1 MEKEQKVI
9 LIRII
14 VAAVIT
20 GVLLVLKALN
30 LLDLPVW
37 ALFLL
42 NLVPYLIAGYDVLLE
57 AGEGIVHGELL
68 DECFLMAV
76 ATLGALAL
84 GWLSGGDFYEATAV
98 MVFYQLGELFQD
110 LAVERSRKNI
120 TELMDL
126 RPEYANLYR
135 STDNA
140 GTDRS
145 LNDLDTV
152 RTAPEDVPVGS
163 YIVVKPGERI
173 PIDGIVVRG
182 ESGID
187 TAALTGESV
196 PRTARPGDELLSGC
210 VNLNSELLIQTTKEF
225 SQSAVSRILELVE
238 NSGERKARSENFIT
252 RFARIYTPVVCA
264 LAVLLA
270 VLPPLLTLLI
280 KGTDPRWTLWLY
292 RALAF
297 LVASCPCALVVSV
310 PLAFFA
316 GVGGAGRNGILVK
329 GSCFLEALSRAD
341 TVVFDKTGTL
351 TRGSFEVVR
360 VEAVTLPE
368 SELLELAAHAEFDS
382 PHPIG
387 QSLLRAYGRD
397 PDPKRVD
404 NIVNVSGKGVTAT
417 VDGRSIAVG
426 NSSLLTSDP
435 GTDNDLYIASDPGT
449 DNSFDPGTDNGCT
462 VVYVAVDGVYAG
474 RILISDELKPT
485 AAEALKLLRQTG
497 KNGGAGVNRTAM
509 LTGDRQDVG
518 DRVAGGLGIDEV
530 YGGLLPENKVEQL
543 EKLLDAVPKGKKL
556 AFVGDGINDAPVLVR
571 ADVGIAMGGIGSD
584 AAIEAADIV
593 LMDDDP
599 VKVPVA
605 IKTARKSMRIVYE
618 NIVFAI
624 GVKLLTLALVAAG
637 LGGMWLAVFA
647 DVGVM
652 VLSVLNAV
660 RALRPV
666 RFK

>member
-1 MEKEQKVI
+1 M
-9 LIRII
+9 
-14 VAAVIT
+14 T
-20 GVLLVLKALN
+20 GVLLVLKALH

-280 KGTDPRWTLWLY
+280 KGTDPHWTLWLY

-329 GSCFLEALSRAD
+329 GSCFLEALSRTD

-351 TRGSFEVVR
+351 TRGNFEVVR

-368 SELLELAAHAEFDS
+368 SELLELAAHAELDS

-387 QSLLRAYGRD
+387 QSLLRAYGRT

-404 NIVNVSGKGVTAT
+404 NIVNVSGKGVTAV
-417 VDGRSIAVG
+417 VDSRRIAVG
-426 NSSLLTSDP
+426 NASLLSVDPAGFKP
-435 GTDNDLYIASDPGT
+435 GTDDSSAREDA
-449 DNSFDPGTDNGCT
+449 GCT

-485 AAEALKLLRQTG
+485 AAEALRLLRQTG
-497 KNGGAGVNRTAM
+497 KTGGTGVNKTAM

-518 DRVAGGLGIDEV
+518 DRVAGELGIDEV

-543 EKLLDAVPKGKKL
+543 EKLLDTVPEGRKL

-571 ADVGIAMGGIGSD
+571 ADIGIAMGGIGSD

-599 VKVPVA
+599 VKIPAA
-605 IKTARKSMRIVYE
+605 IKTARRSMRIVYE

-624 GVKLLTLALVAAG
+624 GIKLLTLVLVAAG

-666 RFK
+666 SV

>member
-9 LIRII
+9 LIRIT

-30 LLDLPVW
+30 LLDLPIW

-135 STDNA
+135 GSDNDLNT
-140 GTDRS
+140 GSDHS

-152 RTAPEDVPVGS
+152 RTAPEDVPAGS
-163 YIVVKPGERI
+163 YILVKPGERI

-182 ESGID
+182 ESGVD

-210 VNLNSELLIQTTKEF
+210 VNLNSDLLIQTTKEF

-264 LAVLLA
+264 LAALLA

-329 GSCFLEALSRAD
+329 GSCFLEALSRTD

-351 TRGSFEVVR
+351 TRGNFEVVR
-360 VEAVTLPE
+360 VEAAMLPE
-368 SELLELAAHAEFDS
+368 SELLELAAHAELDS

-387 QSLLRAYGRD
+387 QSLLRAYGRT

-404 NIVNVSGKGVTAT
+404 NIVNVSGKGVTAV
-417 VDGRSIAVG
+417 VDGRRIAVG
-426 NSSLLTSDP
+426 NASLLSADPAGFKP
-435 GTDNDLYIASDPGT
+435 GTD
-449 DNSFDPGTDNGCT
+449 DNSAREDAGCT

-485 AAEALKLLRQTG
+485 AAEALRLLRQSG
-497 KNGGAGVNRTAM
+497 KSGGTGVNKTAM

-518 DRVAGGLGIDEV
+518 DRVAGELGIDEV

-543 EKLLDAVPKGKKL
+543 EKLLDTVPEGRKL

-571 ADVGIAMGGIGSD
+571 ADIGIAMGGIGSD

-599 VKVPVA
+599 VKIPAA
-605 IKTARKSMRIVYE
+605 IKTARRSMRIVYE

-624 GVKLLTLALVAAG
+624 GIKLLTLVLVAAG

-666 RFK
+666 SV

>member
-1 MEKEQKVI
+1 MEKEQKTI

-110 LAVERSRKNI
+110 LAVERSRQNI

-135 STDNA
+135 GTDNDA
-140 GTDRS
+140 LYRGTD
-145 LNDLDTV
+145 NDTIRV
-152 RTAPEDVPVGS
+152 APEDVPAGS
-163 YIVVKPGERI
+163 LIVVKPGERI
-173 PIDGIVVRG
+173 PLDGIVVRG
-182 ESGID
+182 ESGVD

-210 VNLNSELLIQTTKEF
+210 VNLNSELLIQTTREF

-264 LAVLLA
+264 CAVLLA

-329 GSCFLEALSRAD
+329 GSCFLEALSRTD

-435 GTDNDLYIASDPGT
+435 GTDN
-449 DNSFDPGTDNGCT
+449 GCT

-497 KNGGAGVNRTAM
+497 NNGGAGVNRTAM

-518 DRVAGGLGIDEV
+518 DRVAGELGIDEV

-571 ADVGIAMGGIGSD
+571 ADIGIAMGGIGSD
-584 AAIEAADIV
+584 AAIEAADIL

-599 VKVPVA
+599 V
-605 IKTARKSMRIVYE
+605 
-618 NIVFAI
+618 
-624 GVKLLTLALVAAG
+624 
-637 LGGMWLAVFA
+637 
-647 DVGVM
+647 
-652 VLSVLNAV
+652 
-660 RALRPV
+660 
-666 RFK
+666 